1 MIQLNKLDKYF
12 NRGKKNELHVLKNID
27 LELPS
32 TGFVCILG
40 ESGSGKTTLLNT
52 IGGLDTFQ
60 GGTIAFDDLQMNKY
74 EPKKVEA
81 LRSEKLGYIFQSYY
95 LLQDYSVAYNV
106 KLALSKYDLTE
117 EEKDARVDYV
127 LKQLGISRFKKKLVS
142 KLSGGQQQRVS
153 IARALVKSPQII
165 LADEP
170 TGNLDEENTIRTMS
184 ILKSISKSCLV
195 VLVSHE
201 RRIAEFFADRIIE
214 IRDGELVKDWENAN
228 EEGYVRGDDGNIY
241 LPELSKVSLE
251 QEDIA
256 INVYQEADTTE
267 EPIKLQM
274 AWKNGKLYIR
284 SDMQSDVIFAGEE
297 AGCEIS
303 DDPRPEL
310 DLEEVEQFDYHLE
323 KLPTKKSANLPGK
336 EIWRI
341 AMENI
346 RMMGKKQIF
355 VVVIMLITSVLL
367 TLMAADFYTT
377 VSVNPEDIVADD
389 SHYIEVAIKRAGS
402 FAESDFRRQKQDFF
416 DKVVAIGDRKEK
428 VFCDSAN
435 AASIKYRDLYQMSGL
450 NANFN
455 NFSFVD
461 IKNIDEKDLIAGRL
475 PQNKDEV
482 VLDAA
487 LAQRFMRS
495 DSPLAVMFHS
505 EKDFVGQTLRIENS
519 QKETLI
525 VGISNIG
532 EMSIF
537 CKQNLILGLA
547 STGYDIA
554 SVEELQ
560 QAYPDKYQNISLK
573 DNEVMMNQSEY
584 EREKSY
590 SDFQGSGE
598 MFTNLGNGIS
608 YDNYYD
614 DFSEETTQENDTVF
628 YITGSFPDDFS
639 AKYVLND
646 NGCFQMVRDTAVSSG
661 KCKIYIKNKEDREA
675 AVKEIQKAAKS
686 YVEYLKV
693 SVTIPYEAQI
703 QQYKDARR
711 EAVGTKKLFV
721 LLVVIVS
728 MLMIYF
734 TIKSNATARMEELTV
749 YRLIGIGRRSVLK
762 SYLIEMILI
771 NAYTTLPAVAITSIV
786 LHFISGIP
794 SMGVDMTFPW
804 WCAVLLV
811 ALVCLVSGVIS
822 MLPVHRIL
830 SKPPAELAVKE

>member
-1 MIQLNKLDKYF
+1 MIQLKKLDKYF

-60 GGTIAFDDLQMNKY
+60 GGSIAFDEFQMDKY

-117 EEKDARVDYV
+117 EEKDERVDYV

-184 ILKSISKSCLV
+184 ILRNISQNCLV

-214 IRDGELVKDWENAN
+214 IRDGEIIKDWENTN
-228 EEGYVRGDDGNIY
+228 QDSYMRGDDGNIY
-241 LPELSKVSLE
+241 LPELSKISLE
-251 QEDIA
+251 KDDIA

-297 AGCEIS
+297 TGCEIS

-310 DLEEVEQFDYHLE
+310 DLDEVEQFDYHLE
-323 KLPTKKSANLPGK
+323 QLPTKKSANLPTK

-341 AMENI
+341 ALENI

-367 TLMAADFYTT
+367 ALMSADFYTT
-377 VSVNPEDIVADD
+377 VSVNPQDIVADD
-389 SHYIEVAIKRAGS
+389 SHYIEVAVKRAGS
-402 FAESDFRRQKQDFF
+402 FAESDYRKQKQDFF
-416 DKVVAIGDRKEK
+416 DNVIAKENRKDK
-428 VFCDSAN
+428 VFYDVTS
-435 AASIKYRDLYQMSGL
+435 SVSVKYRDLYQMSGL
-450 NANFN
+450 NAKIN

-461 IKNIDEKDLIAGRL
+461 IKNISKENLIAGRM
-475 PQNKDEV
+475 PQKRDEV
-482 VLDAA
+482 VVDAA
-487 LAQRFMRS
+487 LLQRFINS
-495 DSPLAVMFHS
+495 DSPIAVMFHS
-505 EKDFVGQTLRIENS
+505 EKEFVGNTLRIGNS
-519 QKETLI
+519 QKEVDI
-525 VGISNIG
+525 VGVSDLG
-532 EMSIF
+532 EMSIY
-537 CKQNLILGLA
+537 CKQSLILGMA

-554 SVEELQ
+554 NVEELQ
-560 QAYPDKYQNISLK
+560 QMYPDKYQNVVLK
-573 DNEVMMNQSEY
+573 DNEVMLNQSEY
-584 EREKSY
+584 DREKSY
-590 SDFQGSGE
+590 SDFQGNGDMSII
-598 MFTNLGNGIS
+598 LGNGID
-608 YDNYYD
+608 YDNYYNEYGND
-614 DFSEETTQENDTVF
+614 VTLEEDMVYQ
-628 YITGSFPDDFS
+628 IMGSFPDDFN

-646 NGCFQMVRDTAVSSG
+646 NGCFQMLRDTVVSTG
-661 KCKIYIKNKEDREA
+661 KCKIYVKDDKEREA
-675 AVKEIQKAAKS
+675 IRKEIQKASKS

-693 SVTIPYEAQI
+693 KVTVPYEAKI
-703 QQYKDARR
+703 QEYKDARR
-711 EAVGTKKLFV
+711 DAVGTKKLFV
-721 LLVVIVS
+721 LLVVVVS

-762 SYLIEMILI
+762 SYLLEMLLI
-771 NAYTTLPAVAITSIV
+771 NAYTTLPAVVITSVV
-786 LHFISGIP
+786 LHFISGVP
-794 SMGVDMTFPW
+794 SMSVDMTFPW
-804 WCAVLLV
+804 WCVAVLV
-811 ALVCLVSGVIS
+811 ALICLVSGMIS
-822 MLPVHRIL
+822 MLPVQRIL